1 MRQDTR
7 TGIRRH
13 WRVQGA
19 TLIVVCVLCV
29 TACTR
34 EVAMPSPSPVA
45 SASEAPLFAS
55 DEEALDAARTT
66 YERFMEVSEAI
77 LSSGGA
83 GAERIDDL
91 VVPEI
96 AEREKASY
104 LASAADGR
112 TLTGRSSISA
122 AVLQHFEPHASANGR
137 IVTIYVCVDFSD
149 VDVLDR
155 DGNSTVLASRP
166 PRIPFEVSFKR
177 DITLDIPLRIV
188 ANDVWAGAGVC

>member
-1 MRQDTR
+1 
-7 TGIRRH
+7 
-13 WRVQGA
+13 
-19 TLIVVCVLCV
+19 LIVVCSLCV

-34 EVAMPSPSPVA
+34 EATRLSASTVA
-45 SASEAPLFAS
+45 SATEAPLFAS
-55 DEEALDAARTT
+55 DEEALNAARAT
-66 YERFMEVSEAI
+66 YERFMEVSEAV
-77 LSSGGA
+77 LSSGGE

-104 LASAADGR
+104 AASAADGR

-122 AVLQHFEPHASANGR
+122 ATLQYFEPHASANEP
-137 IVTIYVCVDFSD
+137 VVKIYVCVDFSD
-149 VDVLDR
+149 VDVLDQ
-155 DGNSTVLASRP
+155 DGNSIVSASRP
-166 PRIPFEVSFKR
+166 PRIPFEVSFGR